1 MNGLNVFLKRILC
14 VVVVAALVLSI
25 GVPGVGVSHPVQKGK
40 GENNA
45 AKMLSLS
52 GEMNELSSNGALKG
66 SIRVVYSGHGF
77 ALREDDEFHVL
88 RVHIVRVRHLQPMYV
103 RGLIAKDLSI
113 KEIRAEIE
121 KLRGQYFYRGY
132 LRLGGK
138 HYRLVNMSF
147 DAIETNGNRVFNA
160 DIAAR
165 LDNTE
170 IIAGHISIAVLRYEG
185 LWIGDGE
192 LSMDEGDYTGE
203 YRVLLTV
210 LPSGLRQLQS

>member
-1 MNGLNVFLKRILC
+1 
-14 VVVVAALVLSI
+14 
-25 GVPGVGVSHPVQKGK
+25 
-40 GENNA
+40 
-45 AKMLSLS
+45 
-52 GEMNELSSNGALKG
+52 
-66 SIRVVYSGHGF
+66 
-77 ALREDDEFHVL
+77 
-88 RVHIVRVRHLQPMYV
+88 
-103 RGLIAKDLSI
+103 
-113 KEIRAEIE
+113 
-121 KLRGQYFYRGY
+121 
-132 LRLGGK
+132 
-138 HYRLVNMSF
+138 MSF